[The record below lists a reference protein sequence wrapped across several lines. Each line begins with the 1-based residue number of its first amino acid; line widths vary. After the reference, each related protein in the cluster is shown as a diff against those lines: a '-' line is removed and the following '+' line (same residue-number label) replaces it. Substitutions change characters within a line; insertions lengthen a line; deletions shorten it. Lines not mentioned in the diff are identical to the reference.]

1 MALILLNEVHGQL
14 LWSAHASSQLIASS
28 ERGGQPF
35 VKAKKA
41 KVKETNLLS
50 SMRHKLPFYFFLEEC
65 Q

>member
-1 MALILLNEVHGQL
+1 MGSFYGLPM
-14 LWSAHASSQLIASS
+14 ASSQLIASS

-50 SMRHKLPFYFFLEEC
+50 SMRHNLTFYFFLEEC